1 MDMLSFIQIV
11 AIAYFLGINV
21 YGFILVNIQR
31 KKLQSTNLA
40 KQFEAVLANQKEEN
54 ALDTTQNSDA
64 IENSKQDNEVRK
76 DKKKIRDW
84 KLLLSGILGGALGIY
99 VAMLIYK
106 YKLTNFFLMVI
117 MPVFIAINLYFLF
130 LAFSGNFWIIQQ

>member
-40 KQFEAVLANQKEEN
+40 NQFEAVLANQKEEN
-54 ALDTTQNSDA
+54 TLNTNESPDNNENYKQN
-64 IENSKQDNEVRK
+64 NEVCK
-76 DKKKIRDW
+76 EKKKIRDW

-106 YKLTNFFLMVI
+106 YKLTNFLLMVI
-117 MPVFIAINLYFLF
+117 MPVFIAINLYFLL